1 MNCFVPVAP
10 GPPSQPNLG
19 LPKPR
24 TKVSNKLAAQLE
36 NFEPSSTE
44 ISPQEAWEGMDQHN
58 GSLTAETLAEAA
70 SRYVGMS
77 VIMFS

>member
-1 MNCFVPVAP
+1 MNSFAPVAP

-24 TKVSNKLAAQLE
+24 KKVSSKLAAQLE
-36 NFEPSSTE
+36 NFEPSSAET
-44 ISPQEAWEGMDQHN
+44 SPQKPMETMEQHN

-70 SRYVGMS
+70 SKYVDMS
-77 VIMFS
+77 AMFL